1 MAVCGHYTEPRV
13 PGQGKS
19 SVQTIRSA
27 GQTRITAECR
37 RLTLAKRV
45 GSVNMRD

>member
-1 MAVCGHYTEPRV
+1 MAVRRHYTEPRV

-19 SVQTIRSA
+19 SVHTIYRE

-45 GSVNMRD
+45 GSVNMPD

>member
-19 SVQTIRSA
+19 SVLTIRSGANENYRRVHAPDA
-27 GQTRITAECR
+27 GKAR
-37 RLTLAKRV
+37 RV
-45 GSVNMRD
+45 G